1 MLFRCAIVLFL
12 VQGACYADDLPLFAS
27 EEPLAIVFEFPVDI
41 IVRQA
46 DDRPVVEGSVHY
58 TDEKGKPV
66 SVGMTMTTRG
76 KSRLET
82 CKFPPISVNFRKQE
96 RADTV
101 LAGQKKLK
109 LVTHCRDGDTY
120 ARYLLQEYAIY
131 RAFNV
136 LTDSSFRV
144 RLVNATY
151 RDSVGKRKDKQAT
164 AFFLESEDELADR
177 LGMEKRDSSVIDPP
191 QLDPVHLSLYS
202 LFQYLIANTD
212 WSVLKGPGDDACC
225 HNGKVVTPPGSM
237 NGWRVIPYDFDQAGI
252 INTKYALPAEQLGL
266 KSVRQR
272 LYRGRCSHGDQ
283 LDATI
288 ALFNARRTEIEA
300 ALLPDSLPARYRSST
315 LGYIDDFYQV
325 INDPLKREKN
335 IENRCLGG

>member
-1 MLFRCAIVLFL
+1 MLSRFAIVLL
-12 VQGACYADDLPLFAS
+12 LAQGACLADDLPLFAS
-27 EEPLAIVFEFPVDI
+27 ETPVAIVFEFPVDI

-46 DDRPVVEGSVHY
+46 EDRPVVEGSVHF
-58 TDEKGKPV
+58 TDEQGRSI
-66 SVGMTMTTRG
+66 SVDMTMTTRG

-82 CKFPPISVNFRKQE
+82 CKFPPISVNFKKQE
-96 RADTV
+96 RADTIF
-101 LAGQKKLK
+101 AGQKKLK
-109 LVTHCRDGDTY
+109 LVTHCRDGDSY

-151 RDSVGKRKDKQAT
+151 RDSVGKRKDKQSM
-164 AFFLESEDELADR
+164 AFFLESDNELADR

-191 QLDPVHLSLYS
+191 QLDPVHLSLFS

-212 WSVLKGPGDDACC
+212 WSVLKGPGDEGCC

-237 NGWRVIPYDFDQAGI
+237 DGWRVIPYDFDQAGI
-252 INTKYALPAEQLGL
+252 INTKYSLPAEQLGL

-272 LYRGRCSHGDQ
+272 LYRGRCGHADQ

-288 ALFNARRTEIEA
+288 ALFNARRADIEA
-300 ALLPDSLPARYRSST
+300 ALLPDGLSPRFRKST
-315 LGYIDDFYQV
+315 LGYIAEFYEV

-335 IENRCLGG
+335 IDNRCLGS

>member
-1 MLFRCAIVLFL
+1 MLPRIAIVLL
-12 VQGACYADDLPLFAS
+12 LAQGTSLADDLPLFAS
-27 EEPLAIVFEFPVDI
+27 ETPLAIVFEFPVDI

-46 DDRPVVEGSVHY
+46 EDRPVVEGSVHL
-58 TDEKGKPV
+58 TDEQGQAI
-66 SVGMTMTTRG
+66 SVDMTMTTRG

-82 CKFPPISVNFRKQE
+82 CRFPPISVNFKKQE

-101 LAGQKKLK
+101 FSGQKKLK

-136 LTDSSFRV
+136 LTQSSFRV

-151 RDSVGKRKDKQAT
+151 RDSLGKRKDKQAM
-164 AFFLESEDELADR
+164 AFFLESDNELADR
-177 LGMEKRDSSVIDPP
+177 LGMETRDSSVIDPP
-191 QLDPVHLSLYS
+191 QLDPAHLSLYS

-212 WSVLKGPGDDACC
+212 WSVLKGPGEEACC

-272 LYRGRCSHGDQ
+272 LYRGRCAHADE

-288 ALFNARRTEIEA
+288 ALFNARRADIEA
-300 ALLPDSLPARYRSST
+300 ALLPDGLPQRYRNST
-315 LGYIDDFYQV
+315 LAYIAEFYEV
-325 INDPLKREKN
+325 INDPLQRERN
-335 IENRCLGG
+335 IENRCLGS